1 MDKLELFHAVAR
13 VAKPVHLTYTPI
25 ASLETP
31 FKEANIDSLD
41 ILLISVYFCELYG
54 IDEHIAKTLHPATP
68 QEIFDFLDKHKTR
81 EPSSIEEAV
90 RLIK

>member
-25 ASLETP
+25 ASLKTP

-54 IDEHIAKTLHPATP
+54 IDEHIAKTLLPATP

>member
-41 ILLISVYFCELYG
+41 VLLICVYFSELYG
-54 IDEHIAKTLHPATP
+54 IEEEVAKTMLPTTP
-68 QEIFDFLDKHKTR
+68 QEIFDFLEIHKTK
-81 EPSSIEEAV
+81 EPASIEDAV
-90 RLIK
+90 GQIK

>member
-41 ILLISVYFCELYG
+41 VLLISVYFCELYG
-54 IDEHIAKTLHPATP
+54 IDEHIAKTLLPATP
-68 QEIFDFLDKHKTR
+68 QEIFDFLDKYKTR

>member
-1 MDKLELFHAVAR
+1 MDNRAYVTAVAR

-41 ILLISVYFCELYG
+41 VLLISVYFCALW
-54 IDEHIAKTLHPATP
+54 D
-68 QEIFDFLDKHKTR
+68 
-81 EPSSIEEAV
+81 
-90 RLIK
+90 

>member
-41 ILLISVYFCELYG
+41 VLLICVYFSELYG
-54 IDEHIAKTLHPATP
+54 IEEEVAKTMLPTTP
-68 QEIFDFLDKHKTR
+68 QKIFDFLEIHKTK
-81 EPSSIEEAV
+81 EPASIEDAIGQ
-90 RLIK
+90 IK

>member
-1 MDKLELFHAVAR
+1 MDRLELFHAVAR

-41 ILLISVYFCELYG
+41 TLLISVYFCELYG
-54 IDEHIAKTLHPATP
+54 IHEHIAKTLLPTTP
-68 QEIFDFLDKHKTR
+68 QEIFDFLEKHKTR

>member
-54 IDEHIAKTLHPATP
+54 IDEHIAKKLLPATP

>member
-1 MDKLELFHAVAR
+1 MDKLELFNAVAR
-13 VAKPVHLTYTPI
+13 IAKPIHLTYTPI

-54 IDEHIAKTLHPATP
+54 IDEHIAKTLLPATP

>member
-41 ILLISVYFCELYG
+41 TILICVYFSELYG
-54 IDEHIAKTLHPATP
+54 IEEEVAKTMLPATP
-68 QEIFDFLDKHKTR
+68 QEIFDFLEIHKTK
-81 EPSSIEEAV
+81 EPASVEDAV
-90 RLIK
+90 REIK

>member
-54 IDEHIAKTLHPATP
+54 IDEHIAKTLLPATP

>member
-54 IDEHIAKTLHPATP
+54 IDEHIAKTLLPATP
-68 QEIFDFLDKHKTR
+68 QEIFDFLETHKTK
-81 EPSSIEEAV
+81 EPSTIEEALEYI
-90 RLIK
+90 R

>member
-54 IDEHIAKTLHPATP
+54 IDEHIAKTLLPATP

-81 EPSSIEEAV
+81 EPSSIEESV